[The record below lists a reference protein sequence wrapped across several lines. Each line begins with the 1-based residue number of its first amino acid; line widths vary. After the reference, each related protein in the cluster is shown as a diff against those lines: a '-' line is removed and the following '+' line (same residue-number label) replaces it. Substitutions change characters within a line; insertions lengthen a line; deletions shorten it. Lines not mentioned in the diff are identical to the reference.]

1 MFSIRR
7 LWHSLIKIFRN
18 NHDFLVFLKAIESII
33 SKLLALL
40 LLGVIF
46 YAIYDLVWV
55 LFTHFLQPLAEGV
68 PFRNRLF
75 EVFGLFLNI
84 LIALELLE
92 NITAYLKKHEIQ
104 LELVII
110 TSLIAVARKIIIFDI
125 DKKSTDNLIAMA
137 VAVFMLS
144 LSYLF
149 IVSRT
154 RYKDK

>member
-1 MFSIRR
+1 MSFFRQ
-7 LWHSLIKIFRN
+7 LWHGLIRVFRN
-18 NHDFLVFLKAIESII
+18 NHDFLVFLKAIESVI
-33 SKLLALL
+33 SKVLALL
-40 LLGVIF
+40 MLGIIF

-55 LFTHFLQPLAEGV
+55 LFTHFLQPLSEGS

-110 TSLIAVARKIIIFDI
+110 TSLIAIARKIIIFDI
-125 DKKSTDNLIAMA
+125 DKKSSDNLIAMA

-149 IVSRT
+149 IVSKT
-154 RYKDK
+154 RDK